1 MVWIPR
7 IPSWKGLLL
16 RGILESPTTN
26 PNYQLAIS
34 WIVELVFFMSNEIR
48 TGKSGAREG
57 KNHLALLMP
66 CQFLSDAWHNMVIYQ
81 NLWMLFKIYIYIDVW
96 HYPVLWE
103 HVIRCISIMYNDM
116 NISTLVAK
124 EDLVNFHIMSSVSTV
139 PKALC
144 DFSYLTRSVSSAFFV
159 PSLKTSGGSFNQ
171 NFRITF
177 FKLGYYNKDAKI
189 CGNLLRDVFCNSDL
203 LCIAWVGVL

>member
-1 MVWIPR
+1 MLDIIW
-7 IPSWKGLLL
+7 SSTKTCGCCL
-16 RGILESPTTN
+16 R
-26 PNYQLAIS
+26 
-34 WIVELVFFMSNEIR
+34 
-48 TGKSGAREG
+48 
-57 KNHLALLMP
+57 
-66 CQFLSDAWHNMVIYQ
+66 
-81 NLWMLFKIYIYIDVW
+81 YIYIDVW

-159 PSLKTSGGSFNQ
+159 PSIRTSASLFSNSAIITRMLKYVVIFWGMSSAIVTFCALLGLVFYNHPCMKGHQQDWVSFV
-171 NFRITF
+171 F
-177 FKLGYYNKDAKI
+177 FQGEKGEPN
-189 CGNLLRDVFCNSDL
+189 GNLKVF
-203 LCIAWVGVL
+203 